1 MMIRCMNDWNNDVVN
16 VEHRVENDKKLLTID
31 VFHFVSLAMLK

>member
-16 VEHRVENDKKLLTID
+16 VEHRIENDKLLTID